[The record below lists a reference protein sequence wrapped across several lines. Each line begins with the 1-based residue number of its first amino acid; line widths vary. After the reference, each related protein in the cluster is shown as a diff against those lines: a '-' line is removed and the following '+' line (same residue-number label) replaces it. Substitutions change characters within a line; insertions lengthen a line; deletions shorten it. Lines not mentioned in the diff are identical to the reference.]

1 MWTEGCLFLGLFQIP
16 ACGWLHWLI
25 TSVIF
30 RKHTCIRKSSH
41 KRHMWIAKFSL
52 FTHMYQK
59 ELTQKVHVNR
69 KAFSVRLMAHFILLC
84 SLAINHSFIAT
95 FVPLQMFSIA
105 QSVIDHT
112 SFVSRWVRFLL
123 LLLFLIIFFPFRMQS
138 IVVLSS
144 FRWIRVVLLTHAISR
159 PLLARFSRFESFHS
173 RYQFSIS
180 IRLFFCSL
188 EWMSSWM

>member
-1 MWTEGCLFLGLFQIP
+1 
-16 ACGWLHWLI
+16 
-25 TSVIF
+25 
-30 RKHTCIRKSSH
+30 
-41 KRHMWIAKFSL
+41 
-52 FTHMYQK
+52 MYQK

-144 FRWIRVVLLTHAISR
+144 FRWIRVVSSHPLRSAVRCLQGSVVSSRFIHAINSQSVSVCSSVRWSECHRECSR
-159 PLLARFSRFESFHS
+159 PLAVSAILS
-173 RYQFSIS
+173 
-180 IRLFFCSL
+180 
-188 EWMSSWM
+188 

>member
-1 MWTEGCLFLGLFQIP
+1 
-16 ACGWLHWLI
+16 
-25 TSVIF
+25 
-30 RKHTCIRKSSH
+30 
-41 KRHMWIAKFSL
+41 
-52 FTHMYQK
+52 MYQK

-123 LLLFLIIFFPFRMQS
+123 LLLFLIIIFSVQDAVNRRFVFLSLDSGRSSHPCNQPSVACKVQSFRVVSFTLSILDQYPFVLLFVGVNVVVNV
-138 IVVLSS
+138 VVLSLCQQS
-144 FRWIRVVLLTHAISR
+144 FRDD
-159 PLLARFSRFESFHS
+159 
-173 RYQFSIS
+173 
-180 IRLFFCSL
+180 
-188 EWMSSWM
+188 